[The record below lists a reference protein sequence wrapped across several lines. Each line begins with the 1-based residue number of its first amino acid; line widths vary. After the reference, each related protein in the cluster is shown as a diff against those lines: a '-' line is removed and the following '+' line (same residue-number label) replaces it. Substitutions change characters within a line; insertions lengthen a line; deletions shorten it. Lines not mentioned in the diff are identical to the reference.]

1 MYSKNGYAILKPPLA
16 EKAMFSRDRRWQ
28 PVMFVCL
35 FLMVPSCKYHHC
47 SPIYSVPSMCR
58 KDLATKLVRSSTKLS
73 FFCFAT
79 GDVASRL
86 VRSLAR
92 NWPVPW
98 LLCYLRAGLDC
109 IMKLLRWKDLGVHP
123 CQHCCLFFK
132 FGRLAKFI
140 YYVLL
145 LHWIPDVGC
154 CISVGAWRTR
164 VFSPGTG
171 PKKPASKQNTSFKC
185 THMPAHTQFIA
196 INRSKEKQY

>member
-1 MYSKNGYAILKPPLA
+1 MSCIPKTDINFEATFGWKGYVQQRQALTTC
-16 EKAMFSRDRRWQ
+16 D
-28 PVMFVCL
+28 VCL
-35 FLMVPSCKYHHC
+35 FSMVPSCKYHHC
-47 SPIYSVPSMCR
+47 SPIYSVLSMCR

-109 IMKLLRWKDLGVHP
+109 IMNLLRCPP

-132 FGRLAKFI
+132 FGRLAKFTMF
-140 YYVLL
+140 
-145 LHWIPDVGC
+145 C
-154 CISVGAWRTR
+154 CSTGFLMLVV
-164 VFSPGTG
+164 VFQWGHDAREFSLPVRDRRSQQ
-171 PKKPASKQNTSFKC
+171 ASKTQASNARTC
-185 THMPAHTQFIA
+185 QPTH
-196 INRSKEKQY
+196 NL